1 MPKNCFT
8 RKRCEFVD
16 VKVRV
21 VCVCVYNALPAEGRA
36 TTGRA
41 DVPVPMAAA
50 AATNKRKKKASEEE
64 VEDEA
69 EEEEAPSR
77 GGVKVAS
84 REKTGPSATQQT
96 ACPYLDTIAAAN
108 LDFDFERKCSVSLSP
123 VHVYACLVCGKYF
136 SGRGKNTHAYK
147 HALENGH
154 HVFMHLETGA
164 TYCLPDGYEVSSDAS
179 ATLRRIRDVL
189 KPETY
194 MANNTEYCVDAVE
207 SAPMWRRALDG
218 SEFLVGVTGLNGTAH
233 KGERDSD
240 GICAVLQSL
249 SRVTPLRRRLLLMSE
264 EESSSSESS
273 SLSSS
278 SSIWQHLSHLTKKMW
293 NERNFKGHSSPHE
306 FVQAVRTRSKDAFGT
321 GIGGDAAHFL
331 RWLLNELIREDKKKK
346 KKTKVDPGDDDV
358 IESMFQGELEIITG
372 DDDGNNVSTQTQ
384 KFLMLH
390 MELPNVPLFQDAR
403 SEAQVIPQV
412 SLERSLLKRFD
423 AATPDPKTRRRFR
436 ITKLPDY
443 LVISYSRFVKNSFF
457 TEKNPTIVTFPVRG
471 LNVADHVPVPQGEAA
486 TYDLVANVV
495 HDGPSIEDESSSYRA
510 MVYHA
515 PDKNWYETQDLRVE
529 EVLPQQVNLTETYVQ
544 IYERRRP

>member
-1 MPKNCFT
+1 MPDAP
-8 RKRCEFVD
+8 RRPLGG
-16 VKVRV
+16 R
-21 VCVCVYNALPAEGRA
+21 LQRRA

-41 DVPVPMAAA
+41 DDVPPMAAT
-50 AATNKRKKKASEEE
+50 TNKRKKKASEEE
-64 VEDEA
+64 EEDDDV
-69 EEEEAPSR
+69 SR
-77 GGVKVAS
+77 VVKVAT
-84 REKTGPSATQQT
+84 RKTGPSATQQT
-96 ACPYLDTIAAAN
+96 ACPYLDTIATTN

-154 HVFMHLETGA
+154 HMFMHLETAA

-194 MANNTEYCVDAVE
+194 MANNSEYCVDSVE

-249 SRVTPLRRRLLLMSE
+249 SRVTPLRRRLLMESE
-264 EESSSSESS
+264 SSESS
-273 SLSSS
+273 SSS
-278 SSIWQHLSHLTKKMW
+278 SSIWKHLSHLTKKMW

-346 KKTKVDPGDDDV
+346 KEKEKKVGGGDD

-372 DDDGNNVSTQTQ
+372 DDDDGNDTQTQQQRQ

-390 MELPNVPLFQDAR
+390 MELPHVPLFQDAR
-403 SEAQVIPQV
+403 SESQVIPQV

-423 AATPDPKTRRRFR
+423 ASTPDPKTRRRFR

-443 LVISYSRFVKNSFF
+443 LVISYSRFVKNNFF

-471 LNVADHVPVPQGEAA
+471 LNVADHVPVPEGEAA
-486 TYDLVANVV
+486 TYDLVANIV

-544 IYERRRP
+544 IYERRRRGQ

>member
-1 MPKNCFT
+1 VSTYGFCNSRAHHVWTTDTTLQTLQSAAT
-8 RKRCEFVD
+8 RPTMARGKRKAAASDDDDDDDD
-16 VKVRV
+16 V
-21 VCVCVYNALPAEGRA
+21 AP
-36 TTGRA
+36 
-41 DVPVPMAAA
+41 PVP
-50 AATNKRKKKASEEE
+50 
-64 VEDEA
+64 
-69 EEEEAPSR
+69 PSD
-77 GGVKVAS
+77 S
-84 REKTGPSATQQT
+84 SPSAV
-96 ACPYLDTIAAAN
+96 CPYLDTIATAN

-147 HALENGH
+147 HAALNETPTGH
-154 HVFMHLETGA
+154 RVFMHLETGR
-164 TYCLPDGYEVSSDAS
+164 TYCLPDGYEVSSEAS

-194 MANNTEYCVDAVE
+194 MANNTEYCVDNVE
-207 SAPMWRRALDG
+207 SGPMWRRALDG
-218 SEFLVGVTGLNGTAH
+218 SEFLVGVAGLNGTARR
-233 KGERDSD
+233 GERDSD

-249 SRVTPLRRRLLLMSE
+249 SRVTPLRRRLLLMP
-264 EESSSSESS
+264 
-273 SLSSS
+273 SSS
-278 SSIWQHLSHLTKKMW
+278 SSSASSSDDSLIWQQLSHLTKKMW
-293 NERNFKGHSSPHE
+293 NERNFKGHASPHE

-321 GIGGDAAHFL
+321 GTGGDAAHFL
-331 RWLLNELIREDKKKK
+331 RWLLNELIREEKKEK
-346 KKTKVDPGDDDV
+346 KKTKTTKTNFDT

-372 DDDGNNVSTQTQ
+372 DDDDDDDGRTTRVPQ

-423 AATPDPKTRRRFR
+423 ATTPDPKTRRRFR

-443 LVISYSRFVKNSFF
+443 LIISYSRFVKNNFF

-471 LNVADHVPVPQGEAA
+471 LNVADHVPVPEGEAA

-495 HDGPSIEDESSSYRA
+495 HDGPSIEDESASYRA

-544 IYERRRP
+544 IYERRRG

>member
-1 MPKNCFT
+1 
-8 RKRCEFVD
+8 
-16 VKVRV
+16 
-21 VCVCVYNALPAEGRA
+21 
-36 TTGRA
+36 
-41 DVPVPMAAA
+41 MAAA
-50 AATNKRKKKASEEE
+50 AATNKRKKKASEDE

-69 EEEEAPSR
+69 EEEEASFR
-77 GGVKVAS
+77 GVVKVAS

-96 ACPYLDTIAAAN
+96 ACPYLDTIATTN

-154 HVFMHLETGA
+154 HMFMHLETGA

-194 MANNTEYCVDAVE
+194 MANNSEYCVDSVE

-249 SRVTPLRRRLLLMSE
+249 SRVTPLRRRLLMESE
-264 EESSSSESS
+264 SSESS
-273 SLSSS
+273 SSS

-346 KKTKVDPGDDDV
+346 KEKTKVGGGGDD

-372 DDDGNNVSTQTQ
+372 DDDDDDGNDTQKQQHQRQ

-390 MELPNVPLFQDAR
+390 MELPHVPLFQDAR

-423 AATPDPKTRRRFR
+423 ASTPDPKTRRRFR

-443 LVISYSRFVKNSFF
+443 LVISYSRFVKNNFF

-471 LNVADHVPVPQGEAA
+471 LNVADHVPVPEGEAA
-486 TYDLVANVV
+486 TYDLVANIV

-544 IYERRRP
+544 IYERRRRGQ

>member
-1 MPKNCFT
+1 MRFE
-8 RKRCEFVD
+8 RKVAPQQD
-16 VKVRV
+16 
-21 VCVCVYNALPAEGRA
+21 AQ
-36 TTGRA
+36 TTS
-41 DVPVPMAAA
+41 VPMAAA
-50 AATNKRKKKASEEE
+50 INKRKKNASEDET
-64 VEDEA
+64 EDET
-69 EEEEAPSR
+69 EDDVSLRPLPMR
-77 GGVKVAS
+77 
-84 REKTGPSATQQT
+84 RQT
-96 ACPYLDTIAAAN
+96 YAAAAACPYLDTIATTN

-164 TYCLPDGYEVSSDAS
+164 TYCLPDGYEVPSDAS

-194 MANNTEYCVDAVE
+194 MANNSEYCVDAVE

-249 SRVTPLRRRLLLMSE
+249 SRVTPLRRRLLMSSE
-264 EESSSSESS
+264 EESESASASSSA
-273 SLSSS
+273 
-278 SSIWQHLSHLTKKMW
+278 SIWQHLSRLTKKMW

-321 GIGGDAAHFL
+321 GVGGDAAHFL

-346 KKTKVDPGDDDV
+346 KTKVGGGAIDAD

-372 DDDGNNVSTQTQ
+372 DDDDDDDEGNDRQTQRQRQ

-403 SEAQVIPQV
+403 SESQVIPQV

-423 AATPDPKTRRRFR
+423 ASTPDPKTRRRFR

-443 LVISYSRFVKNSFF
+443 LVISYSRFVKNNFF

-471 LNVADHVPVPQGEAA
+471 LNVADHVPVPEGEAS

-510 MVYHA
+510 MIYHA

-544 IYERRRP
+544 IYERRRRGQ